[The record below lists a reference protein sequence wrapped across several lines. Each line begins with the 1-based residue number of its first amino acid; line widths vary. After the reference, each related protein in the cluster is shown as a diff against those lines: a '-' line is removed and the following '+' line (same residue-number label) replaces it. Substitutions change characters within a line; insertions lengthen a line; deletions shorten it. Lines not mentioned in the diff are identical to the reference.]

1 LKLSAENIISCL
13 LYQLDEVSIPGL
25 GTFYYSK
32 NKIQE
37 PDSKGFGLS
46 NLNFKKDLIEE
57 LPDYTK
63 FLFEYTSNEA
73 ISKSDLLAFLLEE
86 IQFKLNKY
94 DQFTVPGIGIL
105 KYSKDLELVF
115 IPFEI
120 KSENLEIQTTEP
132 IAVLASSD
140 LDSNNINPNSEIT
153 NSIIEVP
160 NEIELVTVPVEFET
174 ENVPESSKIVENE
187 NDSIISEVSET
198 DLSKVES
205 EKISTTQTIAT
216 EQKKHKE
223 EKKKQPIFLIILLV
237 VLFLLCTFIFYTYK
251 NNLLFFNNNSN
262 SEYPT
267 PDSTLVSKNEAE
279 IPNIPDNTEVKQ
291 VSEIEEIPRN
301 KGEFY
306 LIAGSFSEHQHAVN
320 YATKLKSSGQNP
332 VIVLPGKFE
341 NLYKV
346 CLINSNNRSV
356 LIDEMVKY
364 KENNTYSWILD

>member
-1 LKLSAENIISCL
+1 M
-13 LYQLDEVSIPGL
+13 YQLDEVSIPGL

-37 PDSKGFGLS
+37 PDSKGLGLS
-46 NLNFKKDLIEE
+46 NLNFKKEIIEE

-73 ISKSDLLAFLLEE
+73 ISNSDLLAFLLEE

-115 IPFEI
+115 ISFEI

-132 IAVLASSD
+132 IAVLVSSELGSD
-140 LDSNNINPNSEIT
+140 NINANSEIT

-160 NEIELVTVPVEFET
+160 KEIELIPLSVGLET
-174 ENVPESSKIVENE
+174 ENVPESSQMIENE
-187 NDSIISEVSET
+187 NDSIISGNSET
-198 DLSKVES
+198 DLNKVES
-205 EKISTTQTIAT
+205 EKISTNQPKDTV
-216 EQKKHKE
+216 QKKLKK
-223 EKKKQPIFLIILLV
+223 EKKKQPVFLIILLV
-237 VLFLLCTFIFYTYK
+237 IFLLLFTFIFYSYK
-251 NNLLFFNNNSN
+251 NNLLFFNNNSS
-262 SEYPT
+262 SEGLL
-267 PDSTLVSKNEAE
+267 PDSTVVSKNEVE

-291 VSEIEEIPRN
+291 FSDVEEIPRN

-320 YATKLKSSGQNP
+320 YATKLKSSGLNP